1 MSPSSS
7 QRIVPGNSKGPVRF
21 TEGEVTLALIEDYAE
36 SARIYVREYHEK
48 VATNAIIPKLI
59 GGFECRE
66 IRDAYSLEQESY
78 DAMTLNNFLNAMR
91 SFFFTSE
98 WAMDQ
103 AQKVKSMKQNG
114 SPSKTW
120 FINVFSARCI
130 LAGLPEEIKDA
141 ELMGFLLAA
150 MDRGLYSALRP
161 EAHSLANLIKSDTA
175 DPAKGKTFSK
185 W

>member
-1 MSPSSS
+1 MPSS
-7 QRIVPGNSKGPVRF
+7 PNS
-21 TEGEVTLALIEDYAE
+21 LA
-36 SARIYVREYHEK
+36 
-48 VATNAIIPKLI
+48 
-59 GGFECRE
+59 GFECHE
-66 IRDAYSLEQESY
+66 IQDAYSLEQESY

-98 WAMDQ
+98 WAIDQ

-120 FINVFSARCI
+120 FVNVFSARCI
-130 LAGLPEEIKDA
+130 LTGFPEEIKDA

-150 MDRGLYSALRP
+150 MDRGLYSALHP
-161 EAHSLANLIKSDTA
+161 EAHSLANLIKSNTV

-185 W
+185 WRELVNATDEEL